1 VGEVMSPIEKVKK
14 EGLFHPLIDA
24 GALTHVWLG
33 ESKPSP
39 ESIANFVIKTFKNT
53 DNAQIAFSP
62 EFTSCNQCGK
72 IVRGLKEV
80 CPYCQSDNIDGITR
94 ITGYFS
100 KISGWNKGKLGELK
114 QRQRVGEAF
123 SK

>member
-1 VGEVMSPIEKVKK
+1 MNPVDRVRQ

-33 ESKPSP
+33 EAKPDPASL
-39 ESIANFVIKTFKNT
+39 ANFVIKTFRHT
-53 DNAQIAFSP
+53 QNAQIAFSP

-72 IVRGLKEV
+72 IARGLKEA

-100 KISGWNKGKLGELK
+100 KISGWNKGKMGELK
-114 QRQRVGEAF
+114 DRFKNKEYFANADR
-123 SK
+123 